1 MLVNQRAVVMVPLEA
16 VVVVINKKSFFKKT
30 PPQPSPYQGRGLTPP
45 PGKGEAGWGSFLV
58 FFFLIFSFPTFA
70 AVLPDE
76 RMDVMY
82 HGYDGGGAQIDG
94 PSVLVRKSLGAHV
107 SVSANYY
114 VDMVSSASIDVE
126 TTASAYEEERKE
138 QAFSAQFVFDRS
150 LINTGYVHSKENDYE
165 ATTYSLGVEQSFFG
179 DLTTLGFGFSLGD
192 DVIGQ
197 NINGVPDPTY
207 KKNMQR
213 RKYSISASQILTKNL
228 LASFSYDSATD
239 QCLDLPDS
247 GTCLNNPYR
256 QVRFVTPTGGVG
268 FEVEKYPQT
277 RSSDAAGIRL
287 MYHMPWRASL
297 RFDARTFTDSWG
309 IEASNYELRYVHS
322 YQDNWLFEA
331 KFRVYEQTE
340 ANFYGDLFPYSESQ
354 TYWGR
359 DKELSP
365 FSSNV
370 FGLGVTYELPKGT
383 VPWFEKSTAN
393 FYWDHFD
400 ISYDDFRDA
409 RKSMSVGGSAPAY
422 AVGQEPLYSLQ
433 ADVFRLYFS
442 FWY

>member
-1 MLVNQRAVVMVPLEA
+1 MVPLEA
-16 VVVVINKKSFFKKT
+16 VVVVINKKSFDPT
-30 PPQPSPYQGRGLTPP
+30 LTLPLPGEGIVPP
-45 PGKGEAGWGSFLV
+45 PGKGEARGSWNYVNILFLL
-58 FFFLIFSFPTFA
+58 FLIIFFSLPSFA

-94 PSVLVRKSLGAHV
+94 PSILVRKSLGAHV

-150 LINTGYVHSKENDYE
+150 LINAGYVHSKENDYE

-207 KKNMQR
+207 KKDMQR

-297 RFDARTFTDSWG
+297 RFDARAFTDSWG
-309 IEASNYELRYVHS
+309 VEASNYELRYVHS

-340 ANFYGDLFPYSESQ
+340 ANFYSDLFPYSESQ